1 MKHHHSIVYS
11 EPGQVLTEAAIS
23 FYMMW
28 VVMLDGDTFNIMTK
42 TRDFLWFFLFLGVFL
57 FIWVNYVV
65 FMGKR
70 LVI

>member
-28 VVMLDGDTFNIMTK
+28 VVMLDGDTFNIIIK
-42 TRDFLWFFLFLGVFL
+42 TRDFLWFFCF
-57 FIWVNYVV
+57 
-65 FMGKR
+65 
-70 LVI
+70 